1 MIGSVRNFLRY
12 FDAESLGE
20 QRSVERL
27 NELLDLLLIAY
38 RESDDIGPESDLQP
52 PSLDFKQTRALM
64 QSRFPDFAL

>member
-27 NELLDLLLIAY
+27 NEFWTY
-38 RESDDIGPESDLQP
+38 C
-52 PSLDFKQTRALM
+52 
-64 QSRFPDFAL
+64 